1 MGPPVPGGGRGIPRG
16 RSGFGLVVVHWSAMA
31 KIEAAQGNGNGSGK
45 GDGPEPTAEKDRTVM
60 PVDVEQPPRLPFTVV
75 GIGASAGGVE
85 AFVEFFDAMP
95 ADTGMAFVLVQH
107 LPPQR
112 ESLMADILSKH
123 TRMPVHQVEDGQLV
137 RPNHVYVIRP
147 GNTLTIRFGK
157 LHLGEPVEARGHQR
171 PVDDFFRSLAE
182 EQRERAVC
190 VILSG
195 MGSNGT
201 AGCQMV
207 KAVGGVCV
215 AQDPDQAKYPSMP
228 RALIDAGWADFVLR
242 AQDMPEVLSRYANH
256 AYAKGTKSSEVLA
269 RRDQKHIAD
278 ILAVLR
284 TRTRHDF
291 TGYKKPTVVRRV
303 QRRMGLNQVTLFADY
318 TKLLRQTPSEASGLV
333 DDLLIHVTGFFRD
346 PDAWD
351 AMREKVIAPLV
362 ASRAD
367 DKGIRCWITACSSG
381 EEAYTLG
388 MLLLEAAEAAGKS
401 FDIKIFATDMA
412 ERSLVH
418 ARAGI
423 YPGGIESE
431 MPPERLERFFEKDDS
446 VYRVRRALREIVVF
460 APQNVLQDPPFS
472 RMDIVSCRNLLI
484 YLEPEVQR
492 RVLNLLHFALV
503 EGGAL
508 FLGSSETTAGADD
521 LFDPIDKRA
530 RLFRR
535 VGPTRHGQFEFP
547 TPTGFALT
555 TLLGGVG
562 AGRPGESERGEP
574 RVARASIA
582 QMTQRALVERYTPP
596 SIVVDRQFRIVYF
609 HGRTEPFLDQP
620 RGEPTR
626 DLLTLARDSVRGP
639 IRLALHAAVERQEPQ
654 AARDGVIETDTGP
667 KRVTVRA
674 APLEVG
680 PNNVYY
686 LVSFDEAPE
695 PRPVPAAAGG
705 EPGSEQLQQEL
716 ARTREDLQST
726 IEALQATNEEMKA
739 ANEEVTSV
747 NEELQSTNEELET
760 SKEELQ
766 SLNEEL
772 TTVNAQLQVKMEEA
786 QATSND
792 LTSLLGS
799 TDIAVIF
806 LDPQFRIRRFTPAV
820 KDLVE
825 LIAADVG
832 RPLKDLNRKFRD
844 ADLLGDAQRV
854 LERLVTV
861 EREIASDSGRFYAR
875 RTLPYRTS
883 DDRIAGVVVTF
894 VDITARRAAEAAV
907 RANEERLRRVIA
919 IETVGVMFHR
929 AGGQV
934 YDANDAFLAQVGYT
948 RAELAAGMLRL
959 DVLTP
964 PEWLPRTVAAGSEMI
979 ATGRHAPYEKEFL
992 RKDGTRWWGLFAGT
1006 RLLEDGDAVE
1016 YVIDVTQ
1023 RRRAEAGL
1031 QLSEQRLRAI
1041 TDAMPAKITEI
1052 GPDERFRFV
1061 NATFGEWFGRQPDL
1075 ILGREYGEVMGPSAD
1090 VGRPYLRRA
1099 LAGETVEFDNVIRV
1113 PGQPQRDV
1121 HATYVSRRDP
1131 AGAPDGVYALEVDV
1145 TAVRAADAARRE
1157 SEARLRAVA
1166 DLVPDLLWRSDP
1178 AGHATWFNQRWI
1190 DYTGQTLEQ
1199 ALGLGWLET
1208 LHPDERRRSMGNILE
1223 SVAVGRAFRI
1233 EHRMRRADGEY
1244 RWFLAQGLPL
1254 RAADG
1259 SVTEWFGAATD
1270 VHEQR
1275 TAMESLRETAERI
1288 RLAVEATHM
1297 GFWEWDVATDTVR
1310 TEPQHNRI
1318 LGLPSDLSAGPLSTF
1333 LQCVHPDDRDRV
1345 AAVLA
1350 AVPNRHKDFDVEF
1363 RVVMPDG
1370 STHWVAKYGR
1380 PEFTEP
1386 AAPRAGRVLGTTLDV
1401 TERKLA
1407 ELELD
1412 ERLAR
1417 EQAGRESA
1425 EAASEAKDQFLA
1437 SVSHELRTPLSAI
1450 LLWAKMLR
1458 SNPVATDRQRQEGL
1472 DAIERAANAQR
1483 ELIEDLLD
1491 TSRIVSGKLRLD
1503 VRHFQ
1508 LGTLVRE
1515 STDGIRPAAEGKRV
1529 ALEVAVGPGV
1539 DGVNGD
1545 PDRIRQVIWNL
1556 LSNAVK
1562 FTPADGRVDVTARRD
1577 GDDVEITVADTGRGI
1592 APEQLPH
1599 VFDRFWQAELTG
1611 RPNKGLG
1618 LGLAITKELVELHGG
1633 TVAVGSDGQGR
1644 GTTFHVRL
1652 PLPAIAQ
1659 PDRVTARRPGK
1670 EPQLTGVH
1678 VLLVEDDVP
1687 TREALTMVLQ
1697 TAEAEVTAVGS
1708 TAEALAAYR
1717 ASAPDLILSDIGLP
1731 DADGNELIRQV
1742 RTIESDRKAP
1752 ATPAVALTALVR
1764 RQDRRRSAESGF
1776 QQHLAKPVD
1785 PDRLLRT
1792 LWSLLDR

>member
-1 MGPPVPGGGRGIPRG
+1 MGATDASSEHGR
-16 RSGFGLVVVHWSAMA
+16 
-31 KIEAAQGNGNGSGK
+31 GNGNGNA
-45 GDGPEPTAEKDRTVM
+45 DGPEPTAQGDRTVM

-75 GIGASAGGVE
+75 GMGASAGGVE
-85 AFVEFFDAMP
+85 AFVEFFDAVP
-95 ADTGMAFVLVQH
+95 TDTGMAFVLVQH

-123 TRMPVHQVEDGQLV
+123 TRMPVHQVVDGMLV

-157 LHLGEPVEARGHQR
+157 LHLGEPVEKRGHQR

-201 AGCQMV
+201 AGAQMV

-215 AQDPDQAKYPSMP
+215 AQDPDHTKYPSMP
-228 RALIDAGWADFVLR
+228 RSLIDAGWADFVLR
-242 AQDMPEVLSRYANH
+242 PREMPEVLSGYANH
-256 AYAKGTKSSEVLA
+256 AYAKGGKPGESLA

-278 ILAVLR
+278 ILAILR

-291 TGYKKPTVVRRV
+291 AGYRKPTLVRRV
-303 QRRMGLNQVTLFADY
+303 QRRMGLNQLTQLADY
-318 TKLLRQTPSEASGLV
+318 TKLLRQTPAEASGLV

-346 PDAWD
+346 PDAWE
-351 AMREKVIAPLV
+351 AMREKVIVPLV

-367 DKGIRCWITACSSG
+367 DTGIRCWITACSSG

-388 MLLLEAAEAAGKS
+388 MLLLEAAEAAGKN

-431 MPPERLERFFEKDDS
+431 MPQERLERFFEKDDS
-446 VYRVRRALREIVVF
+446 SYRIRRALREIVVF

-472 RMDIVSCRNLLI
+472 RMDVCSCRNLLI
-484 YLEPEVQR
+484 YLEPEVQK
-492 RVLNLLHFALV
+492 RVLHLLHFALV
-503 EGGAL
+503 DGGAL
-508 FLGSSETTAGADD
+508 FLGSSETTGGVDD
-521 LFDPIDKRA
+521 LFEPIDKRA
-530 RLFRR
+530 RIFRR
-535 VGPTRHGQFEFP
+535 VGPTRHGHFDFP

-609 HGRTEPFLDQP
+609 HGRTEPYLDQP

-626 DLLTLARDSVRGP
+626 DLLALARESVRGA

-654 AARDGVIETDTGP
+654 AARDGVIPTDAGP

-686 LVSFDEAPE
+686 LISFDEVAELSPT
-695 PRPVPAAAGG
+695 PVP
-705 EPGSEQLQQEL
+705 PGVQPGDQQLQAEL

-726 IEALQATNEEMKA
+726 IEAMQATNEEMKA
-739 ANEEVTSV
+739 ANEEMTSV

-772 TTVNAQLQVKMEEA
+772 TTVNSQLQVKMEEA

-792 LTSLLGS
+792 LSSLLSS

-806 LDPQFRIRRFTPAV
+806 LDPRFRIRRFTPAV
-820 KDLVE
+820 KDLIE

-832 RPLKDLNRKFRD
+832 RPLRDLNRKFKD
-844 ADLLGDAQRV
+844 PDLLPDAKRV

-861 EREIASDSGRFYAR
+861 EREIVSDSGRFYAR
-875 RTLPYRTS
+875 RTLPYRTT

-894 VDITARRAAEAAV
+894 VDITARRTAETAV
-907 RANEERLRRVIA
+907 RKNEELLRRVIG
-919 IETVGVMFHR
+919 IETVGVMFHKV
-929 AGGQV
+929 GGDI
-934 YDANDAFLAQVGYT
+934 YDSNDAFLALTGYS
-948 RAELAAGMLRL
+948 RPELAAGAVRW

-964 PEWLPRTVAAGSEMI
+964 PEWSARTREAQDELRT
-979 ATGRHAPYEKEFL
+979 TGRHAPFEREFL
-992 RKDGTRWWGLFAGT
+992 RKDGGRWWGLIAGT
-1006 RLLEDGDAVE
+1006 RLLEDGEAVG
-1016 YVIDVTQ
+1016 YVVDVTQ
-1023 RRRAEAGL
+1023 RRRAEDASRA
-1031 QLSEQRLRAI
+1031 SEQRLRAI

-1061 NATFGEWFGRQPDL
+1061 NATFGEWFGRPPERIVGHDYADV
-1075 ILGREYGEVMGPSAD
+1075 LGPAAQ
-1090 VGRPYLRRA
+1090 VGRPFLLRA
-1099 LAGETVEFDNVIRV
+1099 MAGETVEFDNVIAS
-1113 PGQPQRDV
+1113 PGHPRRDV
-1121 HATYVSRRDP
+1121 HGVYVPRRDA
-1131 AGAPDGVYALEVDV
+1131 AGNLDGVYALEADV
-1145 TAVRAADAARRE
+1145 TAIRGADAALRE
-1157 SEARLRAVA
+1157 SEGRLRAVV
-1166 DLVPDLLWRSDP
+1166 DLVPDLLWRNDA
-1178 AGHATWFNQRWI
+1178 AGRATWFNQRWL
-1190 DYTGQTLEQ
+1190 DYTGQAMDAAT
-1199 ALGLGWLET
+1199 GLGWMQA
-1208 LHPDERRRSMGNILE
+1208 LHPDDRRQSMDDFLAA
-1223 SVAVGRAFRI
+1223 VAAGRAFREERRI
-1233 EHRMRRADGEY
+1233 RRADGEY
-1244 RWFLAQGLPL
+1244 RWFLVQGLPL
-1254 RAADG
+1254 RTPDG
-1259 SVTEWFGAATD
+1259 SITEWFGAATD
-1270 VHEQR
+1270 IHEQR
-1275 TAMESLRETAERI
+1275 TAIETLRETAERI

-1318 LGLPSDLSAGPLSTF
+1318 LGLPADMAAGPLALF
-1333 LQCVHPDDRDRV
+1333 LHCVHPDDRDRV
-1345 AAVLA
+1345 AATLA
-1350 AVPNRHKDFDVEF
+1350 AVPGRRKDFDCEF
-1363 RVVMPDG
+1363 RVVRPDG
-1370 STHWVAKYGR
+1370 SLHWVAKYGR
-1380 PEFTEP
+1380 PEFP
-1386 AAPRAGRVLGTTLDV
+1386 DPSAARATRVLGTTLDV
-1401 TERKLA
+1401 TDRKLA

-1437 SVSHELRTPLSAI
+1437 NVSHELRTPLSAI

-1458 SNPVATDRQRQEGL
+1458 GNPATSEKQRQEGL

-1508 LGTLVRE
+1508 LGALFRE
-1515 STDGIRPAAEGKRV
+1515 AIEGIRPAAEAKRV
-1529 ALEVAVGPGV
+1529 AVGVEVADGV

-1562 FTPADGRVDVTARRD
+1562 FTPADGRVDVAARRD
-1577 GDDVEITVADTGRGI
+1577 GDTVEITVADTGRGI
-1592 APEQLPH
+1592 AVEQLPH
-1599 VFDRFWQAELTG
+1599 VFDRFWQADSAA
-1611 RPNKGLG
+1611 RQNRGLG
-1618 LGLAITKELVELHGG
+1618 LGLAITRQLVELHGG
-1633 TVAVGSDGQGR
+1633 TVEAHSDGEGR
-1644 GTTFHVRL
+1644 GATFRVRL
-1652 PLPAIAQ
+1652 PLPEIA
-1659 PDRVTARRPGK
+1659 PPARTAARRLGK
-1670 EPQLTGVH
+1670 EPQLTGVR

-1687 TREALTMVLQ
+1687 TREALTMVLR
-1697 TAEAEVTAVGS
+1697 TAAAEVTAVGT
-1708 TAEALAAYR
+1708 TAEALAAFE
-1717 ASAPDLILSDIGLP
+1717 ATPPDLILSDIGLP
-1731 DADGNELIRQV
+1731 DADGNELIRQI
-1742 RTIESDRKAP
+1742 RTIESDRKA
-1752 ATPAVALTALVR
+1752 AVTPAVALTALAR

-1776 QQHLAKPVD
+1776 QQYLAKPVD

-1792 LWSLLDR
+1792 LWSLLER